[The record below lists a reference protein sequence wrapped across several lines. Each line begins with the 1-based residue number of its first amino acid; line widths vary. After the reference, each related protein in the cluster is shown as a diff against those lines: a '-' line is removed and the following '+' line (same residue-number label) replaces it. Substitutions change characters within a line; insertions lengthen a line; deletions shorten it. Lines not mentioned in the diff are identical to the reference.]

1 MEKVRMTTKERALLD
16 SLDQYLSKVAET
28 PPEIPLYRFQAVLF
42 ESICEKIKQGMLPG
56 KINPQA
62 KTYRDVPIRCQL

>member
-1 MEKVRMTTKERALLD
+1 MAKVKMTAMERELLD

-42 ESICEKIKQGMLPG
+42 NSICEKVKQGMLPG
-56 KINPQA
+56 NINPQA
-62 KTYRDVPIRCQL
+62 KTYRDVPIRCQI